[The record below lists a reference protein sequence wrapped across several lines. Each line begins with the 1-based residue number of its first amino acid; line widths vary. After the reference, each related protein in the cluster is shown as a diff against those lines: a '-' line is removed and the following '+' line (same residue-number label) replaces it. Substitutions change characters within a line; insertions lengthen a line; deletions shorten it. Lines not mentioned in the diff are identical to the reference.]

1 MSRPPAPS
9 TKLRFREK
17 PYRREGGGLWEGKR
31 NRFFFSIA
39 LFYYYSFSTLTQR
52 PCGCDGKTD
61 KREGNEK
68 ERKEIEI
75 YRVMSSCCSFL
86 FLSICVFLTFP
97 CPSPLSIHLSLSLRW
112 QKPFLFLSFSF
123 LSSFLSLPLSCPF
136 HLMEG
141 YFCPYGYQLTQHLP
155 FWRYFRVFFSLFNF
169 PSKSYDSISA

>member
-97 CPSPLSIHLSLSLRW
+97 CPSPLSIHLSLSALT
-112 QKPFLFLSFSF
+112 KPLSLSLLFLPFFLSFSPIE
-123 LSSFLSLPLSCPF
+123 LSFSRDGRVLLSLWLSTHSTSPLLAIFSGF
-136 HLMEG
+136 
-141 YFCPYGYQLTQHLP
+141 
-155 FWRYFRVFFSLFNF
+155 FFSF
-169 PSKSYDSISA
+169 